1 MSLRLTDASLYE
13 KFWEFTN
20 EEVVITMPYFIFLAG
35 TFLLMNILLGENI
48 GFVAV
53 VALVFLLYILVHM
66 IGKRY
71 RRFYAYGMLT
81 VFFAEMA
88 QVCIGLIFFQDY
100 EDQQKQDLALRAGY
114 QYLANIALFFCMC
127 AVPSTKWLL
136 FYILVQIMAIVLL
149 TYKLANF

>member
-1 MSLRLTDASLYE
+1 MSLRLRDASLYE

-20 EEVVITMPYFIFLAG
+20 EEVMITIPYFIFLAG
-35 TFLLMNILLGENI
+35 TFLLMNIILGENI

-66 IGKRY
+66 LGKRF

-88 QVCIGLIFFQDY
+88 
-100 EDQQKQDLALRAGY
+100 
-114 QYLANIALFFCMC
+114 
-127 AVPSTKWLL
+127 
-136 FYILVQIMAIVLL
+136 
-149 TYKLANF
+149 